1 MPRIKTLITALVTTI
16 ITVSIIAR
24 VPALRK
30 FVFNEG

>member
-1 MPRIKTLITALVTTI
+1 MPRIRTLIAALVMTAV
-16 ITVSIIAR
+16 TVSVISR